1 MSLSSRDVSF
11 PKKIPLSLITIR
23 PATLFDLSEIMRI
36 ERQSFREQYPRGLF
50 LMFLEANP
58 ETFLVA
64 EYNGRI
70 VGYVMGYLRPDR
82 EGHIM
87 SIAVDPLYR
96 GNGIGKALMEV
107 VIDRLIKRG
116 ARYIGL
122 EVRVSNERAIKLYEK
137 LGFKKMKIIK
147 GYYSDGEDA
156 YYMVLAP
163 DAWGGE
169 S

>member
-1 MSLSSRDVSF
+1 MSVSSKDFMPR
-11 PKKIPLSLITIR
+11 KIPLSFIIVR

-50 LMFLEANP
+50 MMFLDANR

-64 EYNGRI
+64 EYSGQV
-70 VGYVMGYLRPDR
+70 VGYVMAYIRPDM

-96 GNGIGKALMEV
+96 GNGIGRLLMEA

-122 EVRVSNERAIKLYEK
+122 EVRVSNKGAIKLYEK
-137 LGFKKMKIIK
+137 LGFKKMKIIR

-156 YYMVLAP
+156 YYMML
-163 DAWGGE
+163 DLNTWGGK

>member
-1 MSLSSRDVSF
+1 MSVSSRDF
-11 PKKIPLSLITIR
+11 LPRRIPLSLITIR
-23 PATLFDLSEIMRI
+23 PATLFDLNEIMRI

-50 LMFLEANP
+50 LMFLEANR

-64 EYNGRI
+64 EYNGQVI
-70 VGYVMGYLRPDR
+70 GYVMGYLKPDM

-96 GNGIGKALMEV
+96 GNGIGRALMEA

-122 EVRVSNERAIKLYEK
+122 EVRVSNQGAIKLYER
-137 LGFKKMKIIK
+137 LGFKKMKIIRR
-147 GYYSDGEDA
+147 YYSDGEDA
-156 YYMVLAP
+156 YYMMLTP
-163 DAWGGE
+163 ESWGGK

>member
-1 MSLSSRDVSF
+1 
-11 PKKIPLSLITIR
+11 
-23 PATLFDLSEIMRI
+23 
-36 ERQSFREQYPRGLF
+36 
-50 LMFLEANP
+50 MFLEANR

-64 EYNGRI
+64 EYNGQVI
-70 VGYVMGYLRPDR
+70 GYVMGYLKPDM

-96 GNGIGKALMEV
+96 GNGIGRALMEA

-122 EVRVSNERAIKLYEK
+122 EVRVSNQGAIKLYER
-137 LGFKKMKIIK
+137 LGFKKMKIIRR
-147 GYYSDGEDA
+147 YYSDGEDA
-156 YYMVLAP
+156 YYMMLTP
-163 DAWGGE
+163 ESWGGK